1 MKFCMAT
8 KYYKSTSYILASIAV
23 HGICIWDI
31 NSELGPG
38 SESGIYLKSSIWQNL
53 LSQSVFRCVYK
64 HRERGRER
72 EPSRDFIHLLW
83 FPCSN
88 HMWEWIKKITHK
100 KIFPKYHWL
109 SWYDIWEVSPKVWG
123 TTAWFCLLEG
133 KKKSQEVSSGTAS
146 CATKSPMSLECFS
159 L

>member
-8 KYYKSTSYILASIAV
+8 KYYKSTSYILASITV

-72 EPSRDFIHLLW
+72 ESHLEISFTFYGFLVA
-83 FPCSN
+83 
-88 HMWEWIKKITHK
+88 ITCE
-100 KIFPKYHWL
+100 
-109 SWYDIWEVSPKVWG
+109 SD
-123 TTAWFCLLEG
+123 
-133 KKKSQEVSSGTAS
+133 
-146 CATKSPMSLECFS
+146 
-159 L
+159 